1 MSTTEQH
8 ILRKDIEASFA
19 ASLEQRVA
27 RSSGIQLHQVIPNH
41 WFSAAGSECVSMYV
55 GGYFYGCISIA
66 QAYVEAL
73 SKYLIEHHKLKNS
86 KDVCIK
92 WQRLLDGNYVTKEA
106 HAAAMEIFGDRN
118 DYHHLNKNISQEYQQ
133 LEKRAKQC
141 IEPAHK
147 SKSPGSGLKKN
158 RPETGGVVD

>member
-86 KDVCIK
+86 YLFSPFCHK
-92 WQRLLDGNYVTKEA
+92 QP
-106 HAAAMEIFGDRN
+106 
-118 DYHHLNKNISQEYQQ
+118 YQVSFTSM
-133 LEKRAKQC
+133 
-141 IEPAHK
+141 K
-147 SKSPGSGLKKN
+147 SGFFP
-158 RPETGGVVD
+158 